1 MDIINDLDADK
12 GGTELYSPLKNIFEN
27 PIYEKINIEKHIFIL
42 TDGEIY
48 DKETTLNLIGSFS
61 DKFTI
66 HSLGI
71 GSYYDN
77 DLVKRIAIMGNG
89 NSFFSQKS
97 EDISKNVIDSLD
109 QSQIKNKI
117 SVNFKVNHYPYIDYN
132 QKQIVGI
139 YDFMR
144 YGFILKKKTISN
156 KIEISLNIEKGKENK
171 DKKEIFNFDLQN
183 IKQLPNENTLG
194 KIIVN
199 YFLKNNKTID
209 KITEIKLSKDFSI
222 LSSNTAF
229 FAEIQ
234 NEIPIQEDMV
244 SLSNENKTATNNDNV
259 KKENPQTDT
268 ISSNLVLNEFNSDNL
283 NDLNISHKK
292 IKQKKGCFCN
302 FLSNL
307 FKKKKNNKIIT
318 KKIKNNIINY
328 TLSPTKALP
337 KREKRRR
344 RCLSNKRVQ
353 KNEKEE
359 DNYLCRKTINNSYNN
374 EKCNKND
381 KYLASTSTYI
391 NEDYN
396 CEKSCCKKM
405 KKIFAVM
412 KIVAR
417 KKTMIKIT
425 FR

>member
-97 EDISKNVIDSLD
+97 EDISKNVIDALD

-144 YGFILKKKTISN
+144 YGFILKKKQ
-156 KIEISLNIEKGKENK
+156 
-171 DKKEIFNFDLQN
+171 F
-183 IKQLPNENTLG
+183 P
-194 KIIVN
+194 
-199 YFLKNNKTID
+199 
-209 KITEIKLSKDFSI
+209 IKL
-222 LSSNTAF
+222 
-229 FAEIQ
+229 
-234 NEIPIQEDMV
+234 
-244 SLSNENKTATNNDNV
+244 
-259 KKENPQTDT
+259 
-268 ISSNLVLNEFNSDNL
+268 
-283 NDLNISHKK
+283 
-292 IKQKKGCFCN
+292 
-302 FLSNL
+302 
-307 FKKKKNNKIIT
+307 
-318 KKIKNNIINY
+318 
-328 TLSPTKALP
+328 
-337 KREKRRR
+337 
-344 RCLSNKRVQ
+344 
-353 KNEKEE
+353 
-359 DNYLCRKTINNSYNN
+359 
-374 EKCNKND
+374 
-381 KYLASTSTYI
+381 KYL
-391 NEDYN
+391 
-396 CEKSCCKKM
+396 
-405 KKIFAVM
+405 
-412 KIVAR
+412 
-417 KKTMIKIT
+417 
-425 FR
+425 